1 MSTAIDAYDPIE
13 KFTAYNHDD
22 FIAAVAS
29 INAGCRVD
37 NVPAEPKPRWRPTE
51 DEIVRASI
59 TMIVVSLV
67 SLIGLSAGA
76 ILTMG

>member
-1 MSTAIDAYDPIE
+1 MSTTIAYDPVE
-13 KFTAYNHDD
+13 QCAAYNRDD

-29 INAGCRVD
+29 INAIGCGED
-37 NVPAEPKPRWRPTE
+37 NAPVEQKSRWRLTE
-51 DEIVRASI
+51 EEIVRAAI